1 MKFPKDFLWGVATA
15 ATQVEGAVLEDGKG
29 LSIWDAFSHLPG
41 SKIDTPDTACDQYHR
56 FREDIALMKEL
67 GIQSYR
73 FSFSW
78 PRILPE
84 GTGKVNEK
92 GITYY
97 KELIACL
104 KENGIQ
110 PCATMYHWDLPYAL
124 QLKGGFGNRKI
135 VRWYLEYAKVLFDN
149 FGEDVPLWI
158 TFNEPIAVYV
168 GCAKGYFAPGLKD
181 EAYARQCIHNLLV
194 CHGEAVK
201 LFRSYSFQ
209 KAKIGITIDVW
220 PHFPKRTDNE
230 QDITLAR
237 FNNECE
243 GYGMLLHP
251 LFLGGYDPYLLDY
264 MRIKNMMPDI
274 LPGDFEVI
282 RQKLDFYGLNFY
294 NGIFDCADKTIPQT
308 PGYYAEALGYVLDML
323 KQKYHVD
330 IPIFITE
337 NGVGYTDE
345 KPDENGGIQ
354 DENRIAYV
362 KKTLEVLSDCISGGA
377 DIRGYFLWSLLDNY
391 EWALGY
397 SMRYGIVRNDY
408 ATQRRTVKD
417 SGRWYS
423 QVIREN
429 GI

>member
-15 ATQVEGAVLEDGKG
+15 ATQVEGAILEDGKG
-29 LSIWDAFSHLPG
+29 LSIWDVYSHLPG
-41 SKIDTPDTACDQYHR
+41 SKIDKTDTACDQYHR

-92 GITYY
+92 GIAFY

-110 PCATMYHWDLPYAL
+110 PCATMYHWDLPYSL

-135 VRWYLEYAKVLFDN
+135 VEWYLEYAKVLFDN
-149 FGEDVPLWI
+149 FGDDVPLWI

-168 GCAKGYFAPGLKD
+168 GHAKGFFAPGLTD

-201 LFRSYSFQ
+201 LFRGYGFQ
-209 KAKIGITIDVW
+209 KAKIGITVDVW
-220 PHFPKRTDNE
+220 PHFPRRADNE
-230 QDITLAR
+230 QDMDMAR
-237 FNNECE
+237 FNNECK

-251 LFLGGYDPYLLDY
+251 LFLGGYDPYLTDY
-264 MRIKNMMPDI
+264 MRGKNMMPQI
-274 LPGDFEVI
+274 LPGDFDTI

-294 NGIFDCADKTIPQT
+294 NGIFDCADESVPQT
-308 PGYYAEALGYVLDML
+308 PGYYAEALEYVLDML
-323 KQKYHVD
+323 KEKYRVD
-330 IPIFITE
+330 IPVFITE

-345 KPDENGGIQ
+345 VPDENGVVH
-354 DENRIAYV
+354 DESRIAYL
-362 KKTLEVLSDCISGGA
+362 KKTLEVLSNCIGGGA
-377 DIRGYFLWSLLDNY
+377 NIRGYFLWSLLDNY
-391 EWALGY
+391 EWSLGY
-397 SMRYGIVRNDY
+397 SMRYGIVRTDY
-408 ATQRRTVKD
+408 ASQRRTVKD

-429 GI
+429 SR